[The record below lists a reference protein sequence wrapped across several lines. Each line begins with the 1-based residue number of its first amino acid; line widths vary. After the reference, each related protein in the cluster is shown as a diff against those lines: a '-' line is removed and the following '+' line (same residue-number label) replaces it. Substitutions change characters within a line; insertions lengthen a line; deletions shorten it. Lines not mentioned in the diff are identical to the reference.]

1 MLSSPL
7 PSEEQGASA
16 VAMSVGDGT
25 RGAWS
30 CPLPNEMAR
39 DVCANDGRRLCSVE
53 EMSDRCCDKGCGY
66 DNYLLW
72 TRDACTFEHL
82 WSPSPPPPP
91 PPPPVTPLCVL
102 ERAFSRG
109 VRQVPCDSAAA
120 SLGSG
125 ALGTTLIAATTT
137 ALLRGL
143 LF

>member
-1 MLSSPL
+1 
-7 PSEEQGASA
+7 
-16 VAMSVGDGT
+16 MSVGDGT

-82 WSPSPPPPP
+82 SPSP
-91 PPPPVTPLCVL
+91 
-102 ERAFSRG
+102 
-109 VRQVPCDSAAA
+109 AAA